1 MMKYY
6 LFFIQSILYLSA
18 IGQIN
23 EGLTAEER
31 AYLFHIVKKSEILD
45 NNVGRYIEYKGPQIL
60 LPNKKINYDST
71 ELVIMNQPDLL
82 LIRRE
87 EIAKS
92 PKGILA
98 EISNKMAIWELNKVL
113 MAKRISEKELENYKF
128 KYGVFEAFL
137 LEKLPESATKMKD
150 GEIGPSS
157 KLNPLLNPSL
167 SFTDKTAFL
176 ESIKL
181 PTIEDE
187 KTVIDAISYAINEYV
202 EKRSLEIFRS
212 LGGEADVFEN
222 VLVAAGDGSST
233 SGLMDEREKD
243 DKGRWNRGL
252 PKAVGLFPYQTT
264 LVKGEKKKDNKIET
278 MRYATLDFETV
289 GKQRYTNLHFDVW
302 GYNAKKQT
310 TVVIEKNGLSYVL
323 FGAGDTRFLSPDSSF
338 SEGTTFMAIINDLEN
353 NKIAKLKDKIYG
365 KRGFDYWIDYNTKK
379 KDETEIKIKK
389 QEHTYSDLGYAPIS
403 TSKKAPRSVRK
414 AKKKARKSGGG
425 PRDYQP
431 KTDGNRKEKRQKE
444 QSIVDLYNQ
453 YEAYK
458 KKIAE
463 LEKEK
468 AEAIDLLAIQQQR
481 LDTYKRLIGY
491 RWAKY
496 TEKDGLYMFEDST
509 TFDLA
514 TQEFRFTPTDSSQQF
529 EVRLIAIPESS
540 LSKQADE
547 VMLAVNLTDAKPNYD
562 ARLQLHL
569 RDVFASDSWQ
579 LERTLLAEKDSVA
592 VLQLFE
598 TLLNKKMILTVKGR
612 GHGIGKWNGNGLV
625 KDRHATELKSYPG
638 NTREA
643 QQESRMLEEFV
654 RLRTSEVFIQLN
666 HGIAIEVNSYTDP
679 VVSNCTITNPEVLA
693 FMQRYSLSKNDLLS
707 AYRSAAVLN
716 ALRNEL
722 NVLAGTYLVRE
733 QAAVVIDRL
742 NREFAKARITIGTSS
757 LKITDLK

>member
-1 MMKYY
+1 MIKFY
-6 LFFIQSILYLSA
+6 LLFITCIFFTSA
-18 IGQIN
+18 FSQIN

-31 AYLFHIVKKSEILD
+31 AYLYHIVKKSEILD
-45 NNVGRYIEYKGPQIL
+45 FNIGRYIEYKGPVIL
-60 LPNKKINYDST
+60 LPNKKVNYDST
-71 ELVIMNQPDLL
+71 ELVIMNQPELL

-98 EISNKMAIWELNKVL
+98 EVSNKMAIWELNKVL

-128 KYGVFEAFL
+128 KYDLFESFL
-137 LEKLPESATKMKD
+137 LEKLPESAVKMKD
-150 GEIGPSS
+150 GERTPNS

-167 SFTDKTAFL
+167 SFVDKTAFI

-181 PTIEDE
+181 PSLEEE
-187 KTVIDAISYAINEYV
+187 KQVIDAISYAINQYV
-202 EKRSLEIFRS
+202 EKRSFELFKV
-212 LGGEADVFEN
+212 LGGEADTFEN

-264 LVKGEKKKDNKIET
+264 IVKGEKKKDNKLET

-289 GKQRYTNLHFDVW
+289 GNQRYTNLHFDVW

-365 KRGFDYWIDYNTKK
+365 KRGFDYWIDYNKKK

-389 QEHTYSDLGYAPIS
+389 HEHGYSDMGYTPIT
-403 TSKKAPRSVRK
+403 TSKKAPRSVKK
-414 AKKKARKSGGG
+414 AKKKAQKSGGG

-431 KTDGNRKEKRQKE
+431 KTEGNRKEKRQKE

-468 AEAIDLLAIQQQR
+468 AEALDLLAIQQQR

-491 RWAKY
+491 RWAKF
-496 TEKDGLYMFEDST
+496 TEKDGLYTFEDST
-509 TFDLA
+509 TFDLP
-514 TQEFRFTPTDSSQQF
+514 TQEFKFAPTDSSEQF
-529 EVRLIAIPESS
+529 EVRLLAIPESS

-547 VMLAVNLTDAKPNYD
+547 VMLAVNLTDARPNYD
-562 ARLQLHL
+562 ARLQLQL
-569 RDVFASDSWQ
+569 SDIFASDSWQ
-579 LERTLLAEKDSVA
+579 LERNLLSEKDSVA
-592 VLQLFE
+592 VQQLFQA
-598 TLLNKKMILTVKGR
+598 LLNKKVALNIKGR
-612 GHGIGKWNGNGLV
+612 GQGIGKWNGSALT
-625 KDRHATELKSYPG
+625 KDRQAVEMKNYPG
-638 NTREA
+638 STREA
-643 QQESRMLEEFV
+643 QLESRMKEEFV
-654 RLRTSEVFIQLN
+654 RLRTSEVFIHLS
-666 HGIAIEVNSYTDP
+666 HGVTIEVNSYTDP
-679 VVSNCTITNPEVLA
+679 VVSNCTITNPEVLT
-693 FMQRYSLSKNDLLS
+693 FMQRYSLSKNDILS
-707 AYRSAAVLN
+707 AYRTASVMN

-722 NVLAGTYLVRE
+722 NVLAGTYLTRE
-733 QAAVVIDRL
+733 QAAIVIDRL
-742 NREFAKARITIGTSS
+742 NREFAKTRVS
-757 LKITDLK
+757 